1 MHESI
6 DSTLPTSDPC
16 RYIDICSLFN
26 DTRLQ
31 YIPLRVFLN
40 NDTCPSSQVL
50 DQGKNKTLF
59 SLEYFYYGVP

>member
-6 DSTLPTSDPC
+6 DSTLPTRDSC

-31 YIPLRVFLN
+31 YITLRVFLN

-50 DQGKNKTLF
+50 YHGENKALF
-59 SLEYFYYGVP
+59 FRILLL